1 MLDEYAIRFYALL
14 EQAFRLEAMER
25 LEHIG
30 IISVPHM
37 EKTERQMLINR
48 FLDASSDI
56 LETGLGNN
64 DTTTDG
70 ISKLKKEFG

>member
-1 MLDEYAIRFYALL
+1 
-14 EQAFRLEAMER
+14 MER